1 MREYQLDRWSTINY
15 LGNRVGQ
22 RMVLAHI
29 TMVKLQLKVGID
41 APICW
46 YNTSSNFIHALFNIL
61 SLLLWI
67 MFYVAFSLLQVQY
80 RISISYLLL
89 LGLISCGE
97 EIMYNSWI
105 CIGGRVYP
113 PRITALMTLLD
124 VTSAYNGRR
133 DWIHSL
139 GGCMMKSNVWIGIWL
154 TSRRININSP
164 CPPLPL

>member
-1 MREYQLDRWSTINY
+1 MHLYVD
-15 LGNRVGQ
+15 V
-22 RMVLAHI
+22 
-29 TMVKLQLKVGID
+29 
-41 APICW
+41 C
-46 YNTSSNFIHALFNIL
+46 NTFLIMLCRNGSIL
-61 SLLLWI
+61 SLFLWI
-67 MFYVAFSLLQVQY
+67 MFYDAFSLQVQY
-80 RISISYLLL
+80 QISISYLLL

-97 EIMYNSWI
+97 EIMYNSWT

-154 TSRRININSP
+154 TSRRINILYSLYSNTSDSH
-164 CPPLPL
+164 LQLNIEYQAIDFDVRVY

>member
-1 MREYQLDRWSTINY
+1 MHLYVD
-15 LGNRVGQ
+15 V
-22 RMVLAHI
+22 
-29 TMVKLQLKVGID
+29 
-41 APICW
+41 C
-46 YNTSSNFIHALFNIL
+46 NTFLIMLCRNGSIL
-61 SLLLWI
+61 SLFLWI
-67 MFYVAFSLLQVQY
+67 MFYVAFSLQVQY
-80 RISISYLLL
+80 QISISYLLL
-89 LGLISCGE
+89 LGLVSCGE

-154 TSRRININSP
+154 TSRRINILYSLYSNTSDSH
-164 CPPLPL
+164 LQLNIEYQAIDFDVRFY